1 MLVVHP
7 CLLRVAI
14 DTTRPVGKKG
24 ELTAGAEIV
33 AAAIVEEGGGILAQR
48 TGMITI
54 VLATGVIAQTLVV
67 VPALVLDAQ
76 TVAAVVHTGGRIGR
90 EVEAGV
96 VVVEVVVSAPVMRPL
111 TVCLAVP
118 DHVSAGN
125 TVMTDAA
132 RVEAAVI
139 STRRR
144 TGTETKTESDRG
156 AATSVTVTR
165 RDQSGGDG

>member
-14 DTTRPVGKKG
+14 DTTRPEGKKG
-24 ELTAGAEIV
+24 ESTAGAEIV
-33 AAAIVEEGGGILAQR
+33 AEAIVEDGILAQR

-54 VLATGVIAQTLVV
+54 VLTTGVIAQTLVV

-76 TVAAVVHTGGRIGR
+76 LGVAVHIVGQAEQGVAAGAV
-90 EVEAGV
+90 V
-96 VVVEVVVSAPVMRPL
+96 VVVEVELVLVSAPVMRPL

-132 RVEAAVI
+132 
-139 STRRR
+139 
-144 TGTETKTESDRG
+144 
-156 AATSVTVTR
+156 
-165 RDQSGGDG
+165 